1 MERYA
6 WKATLK
12 NGMLEEYKRRHREIW
27 QEMRDVL
34 DKAGIVNYTIWNVG
48 NELFG
53 YYECRL
59 GVAHAARVQAESP
72 VVARWNEYMKD
83 VMTMDADPET
93 GAQPKLTEVF
103 AFRTEQEEEK

>member
-12 NGMLEEYKRRHREIW
+12 DGMLEEYKRRHREIW

-93 GAQPKLTEVF
+93 SAQPKLTEVF